1 MTGVEVIVN
10 GKPRQL
16 PRAMSISE
24 LLDYLGVRRNGVAVA
39 LNGEVVLREEWDRT
53 VVRAGDHVEVVHMV
67 GGGAR

>member
-1 MTGVEVIVN
+1 MVEVTIN

-16 PRAMSISE
+16 PRELNISE

-39 LNGEVVLREEWDRT
+39 LNGEVVLREEWEQT

>member
-1 MTGVEVIVN
+1 MVEVTIN

-16 PRAMSISE
+16 PRELNISE

-39 LNGEVVLREEWDRT
+39 LNGEVVLREEWEQT
-53 VVRAGDHVEVVHMV
+53 VVRTGDHVEVVHMV